1 MNHLIETA
9 CAGSVPASELS
20 DWALSHGI
28 TSLSTEEVMHLC
40 GLPANQVSQR
50 MASLRK
56 GGKLFSPARGLWI
69 PIPPQYRTWGAPDPM
84 GYIDDMMAHLSAGY
98 LVGWLTA
105 AERHGAS
112 HHAAQVFQV
121 ATDKTVRA
129 RSFGRSRL
137 EFYTRSYVGSATQS
151 ADLLRKT
158 GAHVASPG
166 TTMLML
172 AADPGICGGM
182 SNVANLVVEL
192 AEEHPDFGAE
202 ATADV
207 PLFPDAAARRMG
219 WLLDAFGVGA
229 PDGLADYCASL
240 ASEPSFLSP
249 SSARTGK
256 LDAKW
261 RIVVNEEVDPD
272 I

>member
-1 MNHLIETA
+1 MNHIVETTRTD
-9 CAGSVPASELS
+9 SVPATELS

-28 TSLSTEEVMHLC
+28 ASLSTEEVMHLC

-56 GGKLFSPARGLWI
+56 SGKLFSPARSLWV
-69 PIPPQYRTWGAPDPM
+69 PIPPEYRTWGAPDPM
-84 GYIDDMMAHLSAGY
+84 SYIDDMMAHLGADY

-105 AERHGAS
+105 AERYGAS

-121 ATDKTVRA
+121 ATSKTVRA
-129 RSFGRSRL
+129 RTFGRSRL
-137 EFYTRSYVGSATQS
+137 EFYARGYVGSAAQS

-158 GAHVASPG
+158 GVRVASPG

-172 AADPGICGGM
+172 AADPGISGGI

-202 ATADV
+202 AIADA
-207 PLFPDAAARRMG
+207 PLFPDAAARRLG
-219 WLLDAFGVGA
+219 WLLDAFGEGA
-229 PDGLADYCASL
+229 PDGLAGYCVSL

-272 I
+272 V

>member
-1 MNHLIETA
+1 MNHLIETTK
-9 CAGSVPASELS
+9 AGSVPAKELS

-50 MASLRK
+50 MASVRK
-56 GGKLFSPARGLWI
+56 SGKVFSPARGLWV
-69 PIPPQYRTWGAPDPM
+69 PIPPEYRTWGAPDPM
-84 GYIDDMMAHLSAGY
+84 SYIDDMMAHLGADY

-112 HHAAQVFQV
+112 HHAAQVFQA
-121 ATDKTVRA
+121 ATGKTVRA
-129 RSFGRSRL
+129 RTFGRSRL
-137 EFYTRSYVGSATQS
+137 EFYSRGYVGSAVQS
-151 ADLLRKT
+151 AELLRKT
-158 GAHVASPG
+158 GVCVASPG

-172 AADPGICGGM
+172 AADSGICGGM

-192 AEEHPDFGAE
+192 AEEHPGFGTE
-202 ATADV
+202 AATDA
-207 PLFPDAAARRMG
+207 PLFPDAAARRLG
-219 WLLDAFGVGA
+219 WLLDAFGEGA
-229 PDGLADYCASL
+229 PDELAGYCASL
-240 ASEPSFLSP
+240 AGEPSFLSP
-249 SSARTGK
+249 ASAKTGR
-256 LDAKW
+256 LDTRW

>member
-1 MNHLIETA
+1 MIHLIETMH
-9 CAGSVPASELS
+9 AGSVPASELP
-20 DWALSHGI
+20 DWALSHGV
-28 TSLSTEEVMHLC
+28 TSLSTAEVMHLC

-56 GGKLFSPARGLWI
+56 GGKLFSPARGLWV
-69 PIPPQYRTWGAPDPM
+69 PIPPEYRTWGAPDPM
-84 GYIDDMMAHLSAGY
+84 VYIDDMMAHLGAGY

-129 RSFGRSRL
+129 RAFGRSRL
-137 EFYTRSYVGSATQS
+137 EFYARSYVGSATQS
-151 ADLLRKT
+151 AELLRNT
-158 GAHVASPG
+158 GVCVASPG
-166 TTMLML
+166 ATMLML
-172 AADPGICGGM
+172 AADPGMCGGM
-182 SNVANLVVEL
+182 SNVANLVIEL
-192 AEEHPDFGAE
+192 AEEHLDFEAE
-202 ATADV
+202 ATTDA
-207 PLFPDAAARRMG
+207 PLFPDAAARRLG
-219 WLLDAFGVGA
+219 WLLDAFGAGA
-229 PDGLADYCASL
+229 PDGLAGYCAAL

-249 SSARTGK
+249 SSARTGR
-256 LDAKW
+256 LDSKW

>member
-1 MNHLIETA
+1 MNHFIETTRSA
-9 CAGSVPASELS
+9 SVRASELP
-20 DWALSHGI
+20 DWALSHGV

-56 GGKLFSPARGLWI
+56 SGKLFSPARGLWI
-69 PIPPQYRTWGAPDPM
+69 PIPPEYRTWGAPDPIN
-84 GYIDDMMAHLSAGY
+84 YINDMMAHLDAGY

-121 ATDKTVRA
+121 ATDKVVRA
-129 RSFGRSRL
+129 RAFGRSRL
-137 EFYTRSYVGSATQS
+137 EFYTRSYVGLATQS
-151 ADLLRKT
+151 TNLLHKMGVRI
-158 GAHVASPG
+158 ASPG

-172 AADPGICGGM
+172 VADPDLCGGM

-192 AEEHPDFGAE
+192 AEEHPSFGAE
-202 ATADV
+202 VVVDA
-207 PLFPDAAARRMG
+207 PLFPDAASRRLG
-219 WLLDAFGVGA
+219 WLLDAYGAGA
-229 PDGLADYCASL
+229 PDGLANYCANL

-249 SSARTGK
+249 ASARVGK
-256 LDAKW
+256 TYQKW
-261 RIVVNEEVDPD
+261 KIVVNEEVDLD

>member
-1 MNHLIETA
+1 MNHIIETTRI
-9 CAGSVPASELS
+9 GSIPASELS

-56 GGKLFSPARGLWI
+56 RGKLFSPARGLWV
-69 PIPPQYRTWGAPDPM
+69 PIPPEYRTWGAPDPM
-84 GYIDDMMAHLSAGY
+84 NYIDDMMAHLGADY

-105 AERHGAS
+105 AERHGAG

-121 ATDKTVRA
+121 ATGKTVRA
-129 RSFGRSRL
+129 RAFGRSRL
-137 EFYTRSYVGSATQS
+137 EFYTRGYVGPAAES

-158 GAHVASPG
+158 GVRVASPG

-172 AADPGICGGM
+172 AADPGICGGV

-192 AEEHPDFGAE
+192 AEEHAGFSTE
-202 ATADV
+202 AITDA
-207 PLFPDAAARRMG
+207 PLFPDTAARRLG
-219 WLLDAFGVGA
+219 WLLDTFGDGS
-229 PDGLADYCASL
+229 PDGLAGYCASL
-240 ASEPSFLSP
+240 TSEPSFLSP

-256 LDAKW
+256 LDAKL

>member
-1 MNHLIETA
+1 MNHMVEA
-9 CAGSVPASELS
+9 MPAGSVPASELS
-20 DWALSHGI
+20 DWALSHGV
-28 TSLSTEEVMHLC
+28 TALSTEEVMRLC

-56 GGKLFSPARGLWI
+56 SGKLFSPARGLWV
-69 PIPPQYRTWGAPDPM
+69 PIPPEYRTWGAPDPM
-84 GYIDDMMAHLSAGY
+84 RYIDDMMAHLGADY

-105 AERHGAS
+105 AERHGAG

-121 ATDKTVRA
+121 ATGKVVRA
-129 RSFGRSRL
+129 RTFGRSRL
-137 EFYTRSYVGSATQS
+137 EFYTRGYVGAATQS
-151 ADLLRKT
+151 AELLRKT
-158 GAHVASPG
+158 GVRVASPG

-182 SNVANLVVEL
+182 SNVVNLVVEL
-192 AEEHPDFGAE
+192 AEEHPGFEAE
-202 ATADV
+202 AAADA
-207 PLFPDAAARRMG
+207 PLFPDAAARRLG

-229 PDGLADYCASL
+229 PDEITSYCASL
-240 ASEPSFLSP
+240 TSEPSFLS
-249 SSARTGK
+249 SASARTGK

-261 RIVVNEEVDPD
+261 RIIVNEEVDPD

>member
-1 MNHLIETA
+1 MNHLVETTHT
-9 CAGSVPASELS
+9 GSVPASELP
-20 DWALSHGI
+20 DWALSHGV
-28 TSLSTEEVMHLC
+28 TSLSTAEVMRLC

-50 MASLRK
+50 MASLQK
-56 GGKLFSPARGLWI
+56 KGKLFAPARDLWV
-69 PIPPQYRTWGAPDPM
+69 PIPPEYRTWGAPDPM
-84 GYIDDMMAHLSAGY
+84 GYIDDMMAHLGTDY
-98 LVGWLTA
+98 LIGWLTA

-121 ATDKTVRA
+121 ATGKTVRA
-129 RSFGRSRL
+129 RTFGRSRL
-137 EFYTRSYVGSATQS
+137 EFYTRSYVGAASQS
-151 ADLLRKT
+151 SDLLRKT
-158 GAHVASPG
+158 GVHVASPG

-192 AEEHPDFGAE
+192 AEEHPSFGAE
-202 ATADV
+202 ATADA
-207 PLFPDAAARRMG
+207 PLFPDAAARRLG
-219 WLLDAFGVGA
+219 RLLDAFGAGA
-229 PDGLADYCASL
+229 PDGLAGYCASL
-240 ASEPSFLSP
+240 SSEPSFLSP

-261 RIVVNEEVDPD
+261 QVVMNEEVDPD